1 MHACFGLH
9 GGLIVDKVTPLMQV
23 IADFSQI
30 NVPHINIQDFKLN
43 STVPTYSKLAPEVLD
58 Y

>member
-43 STVPTYSKLAPEVLD
+43 STVPTYIK
-58 Y
+58 